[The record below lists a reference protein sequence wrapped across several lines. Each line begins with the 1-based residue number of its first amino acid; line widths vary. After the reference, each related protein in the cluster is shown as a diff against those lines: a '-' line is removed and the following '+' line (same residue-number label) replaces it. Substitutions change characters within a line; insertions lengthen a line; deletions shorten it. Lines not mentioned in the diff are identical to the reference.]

1 MAVERSPK
9 LRHLATPLGV
19 GGAEVTD
26 GEVRRLRRERE
37 RLRERLSVDSHDGR
51 PRPIPKKHFINT
63 SWAVEHVAC
72 GCSTETIE

>member
-26 GEVRRLRRERE
+26 GEVRCLWRERE
-37 RLRERLSVDSHDGR
+37 AEIEAECSQPQRQTATR
-51 PRPIPKKHFINT
+51 PEKHFNNT